1 MSISRC
7 SAFLFLILLVAG
19 ALVLVSGCLTE
30 QPADGVPPTETIS
43 NLTFYTEQNPPYN
56 YEENGTLRGIS
67 IDLLEAVTEK
77 MGHNVSRSQVRLVPW
92 DEAYQAALTGNNTMI
107 FAIARIPTRE
117 SSFKWAGPVPPYTT
131 VVFARPDSGI
141 VINNPTDLQAYRI
154 GVVAEDAA
162 MQQLLDIG
170 VNESRIVQE
179 PEASILIE
187 RTLNGTIDLWADSEI
202 SGRIITREVTG
213 SASTFQ
219 VVYAF
224 PEIPIY
230 YGFSKDVRN
239 TTVQSFQQALDTLK
253 TEKDATGMTTYDRIV
268 QRYIHPVAPEMTTD
282 DLALF
287 VQNASAFAA
296 TVGKQAALA
305 EFSKKDG
312 QFSRGDVYIY
322 AYDYNCTLLAHPYQA
337 ELVGTDRTNYTDIR
351 GLPMIQVGNYA
362 ASNGGGFIAYLYP
375 APDSGVIDEKALDSY
390 EPKIGYIAPVG
401 DSWWIGSGIYFSGTV
416 PGSSGRPEVVSRMTG
431 LVEQAAAYG
440 RDHGSSTAF
449 TEISNRKGMFVDAE
463 GHYIY
468 AYDYN
473 GTLLAHPYL
482 PEKIGTNLITKRD
495 PFGMENIRALATT
508 AQSGGGYVI
517 FIWPNPD
524 RDNQDELKIGYV
536 LPVDDSWWVG
546 SGVYLSEITGTNASL
561 PSPVP

>member
-1 MSISRC
+1 
-7 SAFLFLILLVAG
+7 
-19 ALVLVSGCLTE
+19 
-30 QPADGVPPTETIS
+30 
-43 NLTFYTEQNPPYN
+43 
-56 YEENGTLRGIS
+56 
-67 IDLLEAVTEK
+67 
-77 MGHNVSRSQVRLVPW
+77 MGHKVSRSQVRLVPW
-92 DEAYQAALTGNNTMI
+92 DEGYQAALTGNNTMI

-202 SGRIITREVTG
+202 SGRIISREVTG
-213 SASTFQ
+213 SASTFP

-239 TTVQSFQQALDTLK
+239 TTVQAFQQALDAIR
-253 TEKDATGMTTYDRIV
+253 TEKDAAGITTYDRII
-268 QRYIHPVAPEMTTD
+268 QRYIPAVSPEMTTD
-282 DLALF
+282 DLAKF
-287 VQNASAFAA
+287 VKNASAYAA

-337 ELVGTDRTNYTDIR
+337 ELVGTDRINYTDIR
-351 GLPMIQVGNYA
+351 GLPMIQVGNSA
-362 ASNGGGFIAYLYP
+362 ASDGGGFIAYLYP
-375 APDSGVIDEKALDSY
+375 APDNGMIDEKALDRY
-390 EPKIGYIAPVG
+390 EPKIGYVAPVG
-401 DSWWIGSGIYFSGTV
+401 DSWWIGSGIYFSDTV
-416 PGSSGRPEVVSRMTG
+416 PWSSGRPEVVSRMTG
-431 LVEQAAAYG
+431 LVGQAAAYG
-440 RDHGSSTAF
+440 REHGSSTAF
-449 TEISNRKGMFVDAE
+449 TEISNRTGMFVDAE

-495 PFGMENIRALATT
+495 LFGMENIRALATT
-508 AQSGGGYVI
+508 AQSGGGYVV

-524 RDNQDELKIGYV
+524 RDNREELKIGYV

-546 SGVYLSEITGTNASL
+546 SGVYLSEITGTNTSL
-561 PSPVP
+561 THPLKKRA